1 MSMLRFLIPL
11 LFLASFTTAQE
22 SVVAGMS
29 QNRISIS
36 ANFDGSEILIFGAI
50 KRETPIP
57 DYATLEIIIAVSG
70 PDEPTTVRRKERIFG
85 IWVNKDTVEFEAA
98 PSFYAVASTNPLNE
112 ILSVADDARFGIR
125 IGSRIPLTVEE
136 DNQLNLPKFRDS
148 IIRIREDQGL
158 YSERES
164 IVTLNDETLF
174 DTTIQLPSNLVE
186 GDYKTRIF
194 LTRNRQV
201 IDDFETTIMVRKVG
215 LERWI
220 FNLAHE
226 RPLIYG
232 LLSLTIAIM
241 AGWMASAVF
250 RLLKI
255 S

>member
-1 MSMLRFLIPL
+1 MLRILIPL
-11 LFLASFTTAQE
+11 LFLGTIATAQE

-57 DYATLEIIIAVSG
+57 DYAPLEVIIAVSG
-70 PDEPTTVRRKERIFG
+70 PAEPTTVRKKERIFG
-85 IWVNKDTVEFEAA
+85 IWVNKDTVDFEAS
-98 PSFYAVASTNPLNE
+98 PSFYAIATTSPLDE
-112 ILSVADDARFGIR
+112 ILSVSDDARYGIR
-125 IGSRIPLTVEE
+125 IGSRIPLTVDP
-136 DNQLNLPKFRDS
+136 DNKLDLPEFRDS

-158 YSERES
+158 YSEREG
-164 IVTLNDETLF
+164 IVTLNGETLF

-194 LTRNRQV
+194 LTRNRLV
-201 IDDFETTIMVRKVG
+201 IDDFETTITVRKVG

-220 FNLAHE
+220 YNLAYDM
-226 RPLIYG
+226 PLVYG

-241 AGWMASAVF
+241 AGWAASTVF

>member
-1 MSMLRFLIPL
+1 MIMLRFLVPL
-11 LFLASFTTAQE
+11 LFLANMASAQE

-57 DYATLEIIIAVSG
+57 DYAPLEVIIAVSG
-70 PDEPTTVRRKERIFG
+70 PAEPTTVRRKERILG
-85 IWVNKDTVEFEAA
+85 IWVNKDTVEFEES
-98 PSFYAVASTNPLNE
+98 PSFYAVATTSPLNE
-112 ILSVADDARFGIR
+112 ILSVADNARYGIR
-125 IGSRIPLTVEE
+125 IGSRIPLMVDAGNEL
-136 DNQLNLPKFRDS
+136 DLPEFRDS

-158 YSERES
+158 YSERENTVS
-164 IVTLNDETLF
+164 LNSETLF

-201 IDDFETTIMVRKVG
+201 IDDFETVITVRKVG

-226 RPLIYG
+226 MPLIYG

>member
-1 MSMLRFLIPL
+1 MLRFLIPL
-11 LFLASFTTAQE
+11 LFLASFATAQE

-57 DYATLEIIIAVSG
+57 DYAPLEIIIAVSG

-85 IWVNKDTVEFEAA
+85 IWVNKDTVEFEAS

-112 ILSVADDARFGIR
+112 ILSVADDARFSIR

-136 DNQLNLPKFRDS
+136 DNQLNLPEFRDS
-148 IIRIREDQGL
+148 IIRIRENQGL

-241 AGWMASAVF
+241 AGWLASAVF